1 MPYVVDSGEWRRD
14 ASIFERENFNY
25 NYPLGLNLKPG
36 SDLHDD
42 IVRRILQYSRKSA
55 MVISERHPIWHDM
68 DDKLTGY
75 IPLTKEEEKIK
86 REDVRKPIS
95 IVFPY
100 TYAILETLMSY
111 MMSAFV
117 IEPMFRYEGVGPEDV
132 TGAFLLE
139 KLINLQV
146 IRSKVALN
154 LHTLFRDSNA
164 YGVGVVSP
172 QWEVK
177 RGKRIVRRPTG
188 YADATGT
195 TYTTGEETGVE
206 DTVLFEGNTLINV
219 DPYRYLPDSTV
230 PIHDVQRGEFVGWVS
245 TTNFYDK
252 LLQEKADAE
261 GYSFNV
267 KYLKSIPYK
276 YTTIFRNTPAFES
289 GSRSGGFHRRHGDSL
304 LDRNMANNVDDI
316 HMYVKLIPKEW
327 KIGKSEDPEKW
338 LFTISNDHI
347 LTQIKPLGLLHDMF
361 PVCVAAPDFDG
372 YSPVSFSRLEILS
385 GMQTVI
391 DWMFNSHIANVRKA
405 INDMLIVD
413 PFLLNMKDLE
423 NPEPGKLVRLRRPAW
438 GRGQA
443 RDAVHQLVVNDIT
456 ARNLQDVNFV
466 IQYMQQIMGVDAAS
480 MGSLR
485 TSGPERLTSSEF
497 RGTAQAATSRLERV
511 AKVTGIQ
518 CLQDIGYMFAFNCQQ
533 LIGEETWLRSVG
545 DWPKTIMEELGP
557 NVQNG
562 RVKVEPK
569 DLYISY
575 DVIPRDGS
583 IPGGNFNESWLKLYE
598 MVLADPQLRQQVDIL
613 RLYEYIAVNLGM
625 KNAQDFRAKPT
636 GQVNVGTAPDE
647 QIQQQVQAGNMIPMN
662 GALSTN
668 GASFGG

>member
-1 MPYVVDSGEWRRD
+1 MPFIVDSGEWNRD
-14 ASIFERENFNY
+14 PSIFDKENFNY
-25 NYPLGLNLKPG
+25 NYPLDLKLKPG

-42 IVRRILQYSRKSA
+42 IVRRILRYGRKSA
-55 MVISERHPIWHDM
+55 MVISERHPVWHDM

-75 IPLTKEEEKIK
+75 IDLTNEEKQIK
-86 REDVRKPIS
+86 KDDKRKPIS

-111 MMSAFV
+111 MMAAFG
-117 IEPMFRYEGVGPEDV
+117 IDPMFRYEGVGPEDI

-139 KLINLQV
+139 KLINLQI
-146 IRSKVALN
+146 IRSKVLLN
-154 LHTLFRDSNA
+154 LHTMFRDSNA
-164 YGVGVVSP
+164 YGIGVVSP
-172 QWEVK
+172 QWDRKVGKKIVK
-177 RGKRIVRRPTG
+177 RPIG

-195 TYTTGEETGVE
+195 TYSIGEETDTE
-206 DTVLFEGNTLINV
+206 DVVLFEGNTLVNV
-219 DPYRYLPDSTV
+219 DPYRYLPDPTV

-252 LLQEKADAE
+252 LSQENSDQE
-261 GYSFNV
+261 GYTFNV
-267 KYLKSIPYK
+267 KYLKSLEHK
-276 YTTIFRNTPAFES
+276 HTTIFRNTPS
-289 GSRSGGFHRRHGDSL
+289 DGGVMSRGSRRHGDAL
-304 LDRNMANNVDDI
+304 LDRETVSNVDDI

-327 KIGKSEDPEKW
+327 KIGKSEKPEKW
-338 LFTISNDHI
+338 LFTVSNDSI

-423 NPEPGKLVRLRRPAW
+423 SPEPGKLIRLRRPAW
-438 GRGQA
+438 GKGQA
-443 RDAVHQLVVNDIT
+443 KDAVHQLVVNDIT
-456 ARNLQDVNFV
+456 ANNLKDVNFV
-466 IQYMQQIMGVDAAS
+466 IEYMQQIMGVDSAS

-485 TSGPERLTSSEF
+485 TGGPERLTSSEF
-497 RGTAQAATSRLERV
+497 RGTTQAATSRLERV
-511 AKVTGIQ
+511 AKVTGMQ
-518 CLQDIGYMFAFNCQQ
+518 AMQDIGYMFAFNCQQ

-557 NVQNG
+557 NVQKG
-562 RVKVEPK
+562 RVAVKPS

-583 IPGGNFNESWLKLYE
+583 VPGGNFNESWLKLYE
-598 MVLADPQLRQQVDIL
+598 MVIGDAQLRQQVDIL
-613 RLYEYIAVNLGM
+613 RLYEHIAVNLGM
-625 KNAQDFRAKPT
+625 KNVSDFRVQPV
-636 GQVNVGTAPDE
+636 QVGTAPDE
-647 QIQQQVQAGNMIPMN
+647 QIQQQVQAGNMVPLN
-662 GALSTN
+662 GATY
-668 GASFGG
+668 GG

>member
-1 MPYVVDSGEWRRD
+1 MPFIVDSGEWNRD
-14 ASIFERENFNY
+14 PSIFDRENFDY
-25 NYPLGLNLKPG
+25 KYPLNLNLKPG
-36 SDLHDD
+36 SELHDN
-42 IVRRILQYSRKSA
+42 IVKRIMSYARKSA
-55 MVISERHPIWHDM
+55 MSIAERHPIWHDM

-86 REDVRKPIS
+86 KEDSRKPIS

-111 MMSAFV
+111 MMSAFI
-117 IEPMFRYEGVGPEDV
+117 IEPMFRYEGVGPEDIV
-132 TGAFLLE
+132 GSFLLE

-154 LHTLFRDSNA
+154 LHTMFRDSNA
-164 YGVGVVSP
+164 YGIGVVSP

-195 TYTTGEETGVE
+195 IYTTGEETGVE
-206 DTVLFEGNTLINV
+206 DTVLFEGNTLVNV

-230 PIHDVQRGEFVGWVS
+230 PIHDVQRGEFVGWIS

-252 LLQEKADAE
+252 LTQEKDDSE
-261 GYSFNV
+261 GYSFNA
-267 KYLKSIPYK
+267 KYLKSLMYK
-276 YTTIFRNTPAFES
+276 HTNIFHNTS
-289 GSRSGGFHRRHGDSL
+289 GSDLGGVGRGSTRRHGDNL

-327 KIGKSEDPEKW
+327 KIGDSEEPEKW
-338 LFTISNDHI
+338 LFTVSNDHI
-347 LTQIKPLGLLHDMF
+347 LTQIKPLGLLHNMF
-361 PVCVAAPDFDG
+361 PVCVTAPDFDG

-413 PFLLNMKDLE
+413 PFLINMRDLE
-423 NPEPGKLVRLRRPAW
+423 TPEPGKLIRLRRPAW
-438 GRGQA
+438 GKGSA
-443 RDAVHQLVVNDIT
+443 GDAVHQLTVNDIT
-456 ARNLQDVNFV
+456 SRNLQDVNFV
-466 IQYMQQIMGVDAAS
+466 IEYMQQIMGVDAAA

-485 TSGPERLTSSEF
+485 TSGPERLTSQEF
-497 RGTAQAATSRLERV
+497 QGTAKAASSRLERV
-511 AKVTGIQ
+511 AKVTGMQ
-518 CLQDIGYMFAFNCQQ
+518 GMQDIAYMFAFNCQQ

-545 DWPKTIMEELGP
+545 DWPKVIMDALGT
-557 NVQNG
+557 NVQKG

-583 IPGGNFNESWLKLYE
+583 IPGGNFSEAWLKLYE
-598 MVLADPQLRQQVDIL
+598 MVLGNPQLAQQIDTL

-625 KNAQDFRAKPT
+625 KNPQDFRIQRPV
-636 GQVNVGTAPDE
+636 QIGTAPDE
-647 QIQQQVQAGNMIPMN
+647 QIQQQVAAGNMIPMN
-662 GALSTN
+662 GAMN
-668 GASFGG
+668 GNQS

>member
-1 MPYVVDSGEWRRD
+1 MPYIVDTGEWRRD
-14 ASIFERENFNY
+14 SSIFDRTNFNY
-25 NYPLGLNLKPG
+25 DYPHGLNLKPG

-42 IVRRILQYSRKSA
+42 IVRRILQYARKSA
-55 MVISERHPIWHDM
+55 MVIAERHPVWHDM

-75 IPLTKEEEKIK
+75 IVLTKEEEQIK
-86 REDVRKPIS
+86 REDKRKPIS

-154 LHTLFRDSNA
+154 LHTMFRDSNA
-164 YGVGVVSP
+164 YGIGVVSP
-172 QWEVK
+172 QWERKV
-177 RGKRIVRRPTG
+177 GKKIMRRPTG
-188 YADATGT
+188 YADETGT
-195 TYTTGEETGVE
+195 IYTTGEENDIE
-206 DTVLFEGNTLINV
+206 DVVLFEGNTLVNV

-252 LLQEKADAE
+252 LSQENSDNE
-261 GYSFNV
+261 GAIFNV
-267 KYLKSIPYK
+267 KYLKGLTEYK
-276 YTTIFRNTPAFES
+276 YTTIFRNTPAFE
-289 GSRSGGFHRRHGDSL
+289 GNTRGSGGFHRRHGDST
-304 LDRNMANNVDDI
+304 LDRNMASNVDDI

-327 KIGKSEDPEKW
+327 KIGTSEVPEKW
-338 LFTISNDHI
+338 LFTVSNDHI

-423 NPEPGKLVRLRRPAW
+423 TPEPGKLIRLRRPAW

-443 RDAVHQLVVNDIT
+443 KDAIHQLAVNDIT

-466 IQYMQQIMGVDAAS
+466 IEYMQKIMGVDSAA

-485 TSGPERLTSSEF
+485 TGGPERLTSSEF
-497 RGTAQAATSRLERV
+497 RGTAQAAVSRLERV
-511 AKVTGIQ
+511 AKVTGMQ
-518 CLQDIGYMFAFNCQQ
+518 SMQDIGYMFAFNCQQ

-557 NVQNG
+557 NVQKG
-562 RVKVEPK
+562 RVAVKPS

-598 MVLADPQLRQQVDIL
+598 MVIGDPQLRQQVDIL
-613 RLYEYIAVNLGM
+613 RMYEHIAVNLGM
-625 KNAQDFRAKPT
+625 KNPQDFRVQQTPPAV
-636 GQVNVGTAPDE
+636 QVGTAPDE
-647 QIQQQVQAGNMIPMN
+647 QIQQQVAAGNMIPMN
-662 GALSTN
+662 GVM
-668 GASFGG
+668 G

>member
-1 MPYVVDSGEWRRD
+1 MPYVVDTGEHNRD
-14 ASIFERENFNY
+14 SSIFDRTDFDY
-25 NYPLGLNLKPG
+25 DYPLSLNLKPG

-42 IVRRILQYSRKSA
+42 IVKRIMRYARKSA
-55 MVISERHPIWHDM
+55 MVISERHPVWHDM

-75 IPLTKEEEKIK
+75 IALSDEEKK
-86 REDVRKPIS
+86 VKKADSRKPIS

-111 MMSAFV
+111 MMSAFIV
-117 IEPMFRYEGVGPEDV
+117 EPMFRYEGVGPEDIV
-132 TGAFLLE
+132 GAFLLE
-139 KLINLQV
+139 KLVNLQV

-154 LHTLFRDSNA
+154 LHTMFRDSNG
-164 YGVGVVSP
+164 YGIGVVSP

-188 YADATGT
+188 YADTTGT
-195 TYTTGEETGVE
+195 TYTTGEETDVE
-206 DTVLFEGNTLINV
+206 DVVLFEGNTLVNV

-230 PIHDVQRGEFVGWVS
+230 PIHDVQKGEFVGWMS

-252 LLQEKADAE
+252 LSQENADAE
-261 GYSFNV
+261 GYTFNV
-267 KYLKSIPYK
+267 KYLKSISNK
-276 YTTIFRNTPAFES
+276 YSTIFHNTPEADF
-289 GSRSGGFHRRHGDSL
+289 GRSRRRYGDSL

-327 KIGKSEDPEKW
+327 KIGKGELPEKW
-338 LFTISNDHI
+338 LFTVSNDSV

-413 PFLLNMKDLE
+413 PFLLNLKDLE
-423 NPEPGKLVRLRRPAW
+423 SPEPGKIIRLRRPAW

-443 RDAVHQLVVNDIT
+443 RDAVHQLMVNDIT
-456 ARNLQDVNFV
+456 SRNLQDVNFV
-466 IQYMQQIMGVDAAS
+466 IQYMQQIMGVDSAA

-485 TSGPERLTSSEF
+485 TGGPERLTSSEF
-497 RGTAQAATSRLERV
+497 RGTAQAAVSRLERV
-511 AKVTGIQ
+511 AKVTGLQ
-518 CLQDIGYMFAFNCQQ
+518 AMQDIGYMFAFHCQQ
-533 LIGEETWLRSVG
+533 LIGEETWLRSLG
-545 DWPKTIMEELGP
+545 DWPKTIMDQLGP

-583 IPGGNFNESWLKLYE
+583 IPGGNFNESWIKLYE
-598 MVLADPQLRQQVDIL
+598 MVIGDPQLRQQVDIL
-613 RLYEYIAVNLGM
+613 RLYEHIAVNMGM
-625 KNAQDFRAKPT
+625 KNVQDFRNQP
-636 GQVNVGTAPDE
+636 VNIGTAPDE
-647 QIQQQVQAGNMIPMN
+647 VVAQQVQQGNMIPIEQLN
-662 GALSTN
+662 GAT
-668 GASFGG
+668 FGG